1 MHPEAMKH
9 KASLWDGDYGTS
21 RHITDVHWEGDITP
35 EELIDVADRITTEW
49 QTIDLELDP
58 AHPSYGQ
65 VFRLERPSQN
75 ALEDASELSIAQAED
90 ELAGKYVWVHCYQ
103 LVEDPQGDT
112 EDEDGR
118 TYRKLFHTVMFSME
132 FTSFDDAAAKCD
144 ENFGED
150 AWSEYEL
157 YLDDDLPA
165 PIAHYG

>member
-1 MHPEAMKH
+1 MCIRD
-9 KASLWDGDYGTS
+9 S
-21 RHITDVHWEGDITP
+21 ITDVHWEGDITP

-75 ALEDASELSIAQAED
+75 ALED
-90 ELAGKYVWVHCYQ
+90 ELAGKYVWVHCFQ

-132 FTSFDDAAAKCD
+132 FTSFDDVAAKLSLIHI
-144 ENFGED
+144 
-150 AWSEYEL
+150 SEPTRL
-157 YLDDDLPA
+157 
-165 PIAHYG
+165 